1 MSKKADPKLV
11 GIFVLGALSLIVAA
25 VLVFG
30 SGRFFKERIT
40 FVSFFETS
48 AQGLD
53 VGAPVTLK
61 GVRIGSV
68 KDVSVVFDVETPFFV
83 NQVIAEVEPER
94 VLLIGGHTLPGQKFE
109 DADSQERIDIL
120 TKSGLRAQLQLQS
133 LLTAK
138 LSLALELLPDT
149 EVVLMGLNKEYPEL
163 PAVPTDL
170 ENLTEHLKKL
180 KLVEMVTDVRNAV
193 AGVDRLVNSPEL
205 TESVKS
211 LNQALKDFGKMAR
224 SVDSQVDPLA
234 SSIQET
240 LGDTRKLVRNVDS
253 QVETVVY
260 NLNDALGTAKAALE
274 QTKETL
280 ASYEGILAE
289 ESPLNYQLN
298 EALKQV
304 GEAANSISVLTE
316 YLGRHPGSVLRGK
329 REPRR

>member
-25 VLVFG
+25 VLIFG
-30 SGRFFKERIT
+30 SGRFFRERT
-40 FVSFFETS
+40 NFVAYFDTS
-48 AQGLD
+48 AKGLD

-61 GVRIGSV
+61 GVKVGSV
-68 KDVSVVFDVETPFFV
+68 TDVSVVYNTETRSFV
-83 NQVIAEVEPER
+83 NQVLAEVEPEK
-94 VLLIGGHTLPGQKFE
+94 VLVIGEETAALKRFD
-109 DADSQERIDIL
+109 DADPQGRIDIL
-120 TKSGLRAQLQLQS
+120 VERGLRAQLELQS
-133 LLTAK
+133 VLTAK
-138 LSLALELLPDT
+138 LLVALELRPDT
-149 EVVLMGLNKEYPEL
+149 QPVLTGLNKEYPEL
-163 PAVPTDL
+163 PTIPTVL
-170 ENLTEHLKKL
+170 ENLTEQLKRL
-180 KLVEMVTDVRNAV
+180 KLEDMVTDIRHAV
-193 AGVDRLVNSPEL
+193 AGIERLINSPEL
-205 TESVKS
+205 SESVGS
-211 LNQALKDFGKMAR
+211 LNKALQDFGKMAR
-224 SVDSQVDPLA
+224 SVNKQVDPLA

-240 LGDTRKLVRNVDS
+240 LGDTRKLVKNMDN
-253 QVETVVY
+253 QLETVVY